1 MHVRVV
7 DASIM
12 AAWCFRESRSAEAFA
27 ILRDSELHAPSL
39 LAYELAS
46 IARKKVIT
54 YPDKANI
61 MIQALRTVLVLPVH
75 WHDVD
80 HIIVMQIA
88 IETGLTTYD
97 ASYLYVARTIKADL
111 VTFDEQLAKI
121 NRKAL

>member
-1 MHVRVV
+1 MHVKVV

-27 ILRDSELHAPSL
+27 ILRDSELHAPPL

-46 IARKKVIT
+46 IARKKAIA
-54 YPDKANI
+54 YPDKMDI

-75 WHDVD
+75 WDEVN
-80 HIIVMQIA
+80 HIIVMQLA

-97 ASYLYVARTIKADL
+97 ASYLYVARTINADL
-111 VTFDEQLAKI
+111 VTFDEQLAKVSQ
-121 NRKAL
+121 KAH